1 MLAYDLREK
10 IMGKKNNAN
19 NELEGKNYDRLL
31 RDLQIELVKV
41 QRDIIAKN
49 RKVLVIIEGRDAAG
63 KDGTIKRI
71 VEHMS
76 PRETRVVALPKPS
89 DHDRNSWYFQ
99 RYVRYLPAA
108 DEFVIF
114 NRSWYNRAG
123 VERVMGFCTKAEYEN
138 FMHDVLPFEHL
149 LVNSGIELLKYYLD
163 IDKDVQRERLRERR
177 EDPLKQWKISPIDEL
192 ATKNWKKYSAARD
205 AMFERTHNPITPWF
219 IVRANDKNTAR
230 INVLKHILSQLA
242 CAQTN
247 RKLVQPDN
255 SIVFEYDAAHV
266 AAGLIAK

>member
-1 MLAYDLREK
+1 MGNKEKKDTALNGKQYEETLRE
-10 IMGKKNNAN
+10 
-19 NELEGKNYDRLL
+19 
-31 RDLQIELVKV
+31 LQIELVKV
-41 QRDIIAKN
+41 QRNIIAKQQ
-49 RKVLVIIEGRDAAG
+49 KVLVILEGRDAAG

-89 DHDRNSWYFQ
+89 DRDRTSWYFQ
-99 RYVRYLPAA
+99 RYVPHLPAGG
-108 DEFVIF
+108 EFVIF

-123 VERVMGFCTKAEYEN
+123 VERVMNFCEKGEYEE
-138 FMHDVLPFEHL
+138 FMHDVLPFEHM
-149 LVNSGIELLKYYLD
+149 LVNSGIKLIKYYLD

-205 AMFERTHNPITPWF
+205 AMFERTHNPVTPWLV
-219 IVRANDKNTAR
+219 VRANNKNVAR
-230 INVLKHILSQLA
+230 INVLKHILSTLA
-242 CAQTN
+242 CAETN
-247 RKLVQPDN
+247 KKLVRPDN
-255 SIVFEYDAAHV
+255 SVVFEYDHAHV